1 MSWEI
6 AQASLDLFL
15 QDQADR
21 PLIEFSGG
29 EPLLEPELLERC
41 INYAR
46 DRAGG
51 QRVRFILTTNGILLT
66 PALVDLLAAHE
77 VGLQMSFDGVQA
89 AQDRRGTRTQGHLR
103 EMLAVIRRDHPPYFT
118 DHLRIH
124 ACLMPSTVET
134 LARSCR
140 FFMDLGVPDVR
151 FYPVIGQQNEHSRDA
166 FEALNTQMDEVVME
180 SARHWERKG
189 TVPVSFLRGEPGVPR
204 NARNG
209 FCCAAGTTSGLCV
222 DTAGRAWSCPLFA
235 KSLQPIP
242 AMAREASD
250 ILDLGDVRDP
260 IFKARLSALPEKAAR
275 LPLLTRR
282 TEKYSSHGACKVC
295 ELLGECPHCPA
306 STAHLPGNA
315 DPHRMDDF
323 ACAFIRAASRAR
335 KAFHQKTGGAALA
348 AQTEDLRLALARLA
362 DALQRDTRPKPP
374 Q

>member
-1 MSWEI
+1 MSWEV

-15 QDQADR
+15 QNQADS

-41 INYAR
+41 ITYAR

-51 QRVRFILTTNGILLT
+51 RRVRFILTTNGILLT
-66 PALVDLLAAHE
+66 PALVDMLVSHD
-77 VGLQMSFDGVQA
+77 VDLQMSFDGVQA
-89 AQDRRGTRTQGHLR
+89 AQDRRGTRTQAHLR
-103 EMLAVIRRDHPPYFT
+103 ETLAVIRRDHPPYFT

-124 ACLMPSTVET
+124 ACLMPSTVQT

-140 FFMDLGVPDVR
+140 FFIDLGVPDVR
-151 FYPVIGQQNEHSRDA
+151 FYPVIGQEDEHSRDA
-166 FEALNTQMDEVVME
+166 FEPLGAQMDEVVME

-189 TVPVSFLRGEPGVPR
+189 TVPVSFLRGERGAPR
-204 NARNG
+204 NPPNG
-209 FCCAAGTTSGLCV
+209 LCCAAGTTSGLCV

-260 IFKARLSALPEKAAR
+260 DFLGRLEALPAKAAKV
-275 LPLLTRR
+275 PLLTQR
-282 TEKYSSHGACKVC
+282 EDKYSKYGACRDC

-362 DALQRDTRPKPP
+362 DALQRDTQSEPRH
-374 Q
+374 